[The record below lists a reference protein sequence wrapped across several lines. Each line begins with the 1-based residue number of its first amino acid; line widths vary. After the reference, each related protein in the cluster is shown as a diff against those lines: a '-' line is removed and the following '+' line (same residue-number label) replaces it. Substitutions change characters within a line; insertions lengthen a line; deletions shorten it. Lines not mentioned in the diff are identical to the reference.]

1 MIIGLTVLLKLRLTT
16 DGHTMTAYAALAKR
30 RAVKKKPLRIAVPL
44 KYRQHA
50 YRYTANGEGKWKE
63 EKERRDGKG

>member
-30 RAVKKKPLRIAVPL
+30 RAVKKTPKNRRAAEIQAACVPV
-44 KYRQHA
+44 YRQ
-50 YRYTANGEGKWKE
+50 W
-63 EKERRDGKG
+63 